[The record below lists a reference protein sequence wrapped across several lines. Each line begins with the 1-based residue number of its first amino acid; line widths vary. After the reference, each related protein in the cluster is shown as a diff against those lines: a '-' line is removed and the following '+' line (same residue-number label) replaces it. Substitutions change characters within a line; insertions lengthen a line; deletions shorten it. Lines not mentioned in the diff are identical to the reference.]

1 MRALLVMLTIAGF
14 GLSGPARSDD
24 AKAQA
29 AAAWAWA
36 QARHKNKANP
46 PVVEPAGRGVSP
58 VVAERPQRDESRP
71 AVFQPRWVQFRD
83 GRWWQEVSPGVYQR
97 TIPYSAPAP
106 IYGGEACG
114 PGG

>member
-1 MRALLVMLTIAGF
+1 MKALPVACVLLIAGWV
-14 GLSGPARSDD
+14 SCPPARSDEP
-24 AKAQA
+24 ALAFWSVA
-29 AAAWAWA
+29 RPAAWTW
-36 QARHKNKANP
+36 RVTNT
-46 PVVEPAGRGVSP
+46 AGRGASP
-58 VVAERPQRDESRP
+58 VVQGQLQRDESRP

-106 IYGGEACG
+106 IYSDESCG